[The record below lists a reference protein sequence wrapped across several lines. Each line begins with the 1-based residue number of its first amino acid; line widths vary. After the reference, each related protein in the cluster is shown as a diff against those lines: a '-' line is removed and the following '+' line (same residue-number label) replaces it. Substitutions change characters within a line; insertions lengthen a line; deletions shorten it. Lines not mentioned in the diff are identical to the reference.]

1 MPDSPRK
8 PGPKAPLNF
17 SPELEKK
24 VQLMKNISFF
34 KDFTEPELFET
45 AQLSSW
51 LKFST
56 DDTIVREGDRG
67 SSFWILLKGSVRVV
81 KTILDGKII
90 QRTLTVIPQGECFG
104 EMSMISGETR
114 TADIVANE
122 EVFLYKI
129 EGYVISQAKDSLQ
142 LKFYKRFSEILVTR
156 LARSSQ
162 MLAEQS

>member
-1 MPDSPRK
+1 MPAPPA
-8 PGPKAPLNF
+8 PGAKKVPLNF

-34 KDFTEPELFET
+34 RDFSESELFET
-45 AQLSSW
+45 AQLSHW
-51 LKFST
+51 LKFNP

-81 KTILDGKII
+81 KSVLEEAKV
-90 QRTLTVIPQGECFG
+90 QRTLTIIPQGECFG
-104 EMSMISGETR
+104 EMSLISGMNR

-129 EGYVISQAKDSLQ
+129 EGYIINQASDSLQ
-142 LKFYKRFSEILVTR
+142 LKFYKRFSEILVSR

-162 MLAEQS
+162 LLAEQK